1 MGGQNHEQTEAIRRK
16 TEVTGGLSPQRK
28 VTISRKVIPR
38 ALLRHLRELKQGMIP
53 PRRTDLPATNEARQ
67 SAVDRYFL

>member
-16 TEVTGGLSPQRK
+16 TEVTSGQSPPEK

-38 ALLRHLRELKQGMIP
+38 ALLRHLRELKQGTIP
-53 PRRTDLPATNEARQ
+53 ESEPMAQP
-67 SAVDRYFL
+67 V